1 MIQKDKQLHL
11 TVGTIAAVFG
21 ILVWYGFVYAFGAP
35 ESAAPYS
42 GVLAG
47 LVAGIT
53 KEVSDW
59 MSNRRAIAAGA
70 VPTHGVEFL
79 DAIATAIPGLLI
91 CSIWLSQ

>member
-11 TVGTIAAVFG
+11 TVGSAAAVFG
-21 ILVWYGFVYAFGAP
+21 IFAWYVFVYAFGAP
-35 ESAAPYS
+35 ESAAPYA

-59 MSNRRAIAAGA
+59 INNRAAIAAGT

-79 DAIATAIPGLLI
+79 DALATAIPGLLI
-91 CSIWLSQ
+91 CSIWLS